1 MPISYPRNVTPG
13 TKYVLFRISTGEVI
27 NNKTD
32 YPRTDGGEIVG
43 LDPDLVYLERISS
56 VIPDFDSRYYILTKT
71 ETPNVDDGIWNIA
84 YGTQKRGQTEIEIS
98 ATNVEAT
105 NNALLVPSETQL
117 KLIIL
122 GLGVLFRQLDA
133 QTLTAK
139 EVVIRDKVI
148 EVATNFWQN
157 DANLRNKITLIAA
170 GNEVDLDD
178 GYVAPPPPPDPGP

>member
-1 MPISYPRNVTPG
+1 MITYPRNVTPG

-84 YGTQKRGQTEIEIS
+84 YGTQKRGQPEIEIA
-98 ATNVEAT
+98 ATNAEAT
-105 NNALLVPSETQL
+105 SNETLVPREAQL

-133 QTLTAK
+133 QTLTPK
-139 EVVIRDKVI
+139 EVVIKDKVVA
-148 EVATNFWQN
+148 VATNVWQN
-157 DANLRNKITLIAA
+157 DANLKNKITAIAA
-170 GNEVDLDD
+170 GNEPDLDD
-178 GYVAPPPPPDPGP
+178 GWVVE